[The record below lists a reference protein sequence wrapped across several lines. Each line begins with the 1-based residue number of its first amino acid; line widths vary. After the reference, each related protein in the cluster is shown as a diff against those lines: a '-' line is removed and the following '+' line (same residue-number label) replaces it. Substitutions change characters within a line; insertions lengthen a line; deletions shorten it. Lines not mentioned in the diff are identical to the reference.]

1 MPRPWSGCFG
11 GEIGPA
17 PPLLVLLREV
27 NDVMSRKLALTPD
40 PSSDNCDAALAALDG
55 LLDLEDLEQAPASE
69 VTLALEPEENRR
81 LLATAFALDEAAP
94 RHARRNTD
102 DEPTLDARS
111 PIAPFIARITATRP
125 PPLKALVFTSPPP
138 PRRVEPPAA
147 VSAAP
152 PRIRPAVQPVI
163 EKAPHDPQLLV
174 VAGIWAM
181 ALSLMVTLAV
191 IVIA

>member
-1 MPRPWSGCFG
+1 
-11 GEIGPA
+11 
-17 PPLLVLLREV
+17 
-27 NDVMSRKLALTPD
+27 MSRKLALTPD

-55 LLDLEDLEQAPASE
+55 LLDLEQAPVSE

-111 PIAPFIARITATRP
+111 PTAPFIARITATRP

-138 PRRVEPPAA
+138 PRRVEPPA
-147 VSAAP
+147 P
-152 PRIRPAVQPVI
+152 
-163 EKAPHDPQLLV
+163 DPQLLV